1 MPDRRWSIWSGQV
14 LRASLQF
21 ASRVS
26 KSPLHMYQ
34 IVVETTGA
42 VLAKALTL
50 DGVDQWLERHK
61 AEYCNLRTVGMTVF
75 VAVLVLAERS

>member
-1 MPDRRWSIWSGQV
+1 
-14 LRASLQF
+14 
-21 ASRVS
+21 
-26 KSPLHMYQ
+26 MYQ

-42 VLAKALTL
+42 ILAKSLTL

-75 VAVLVLAERS
+75 VTVLVLAERL